1 MDVMAECVVSV
12 IIIILIIIIII
23 IIKSFDWA
31 EHNKG
36 GKVREEE
43 EELTRLILM
52 KMILTDNDFE
62 HIILNV

>member
-12 IIIILIIIIII
+12 IIIILII

-43 EELTRLILM
+43 EELTRLILI